1 MSRAT
6 SACSSRTRRSGTL
19 RPAIWDIKSGNLVD
33 IDVDLAGE
41 MTASWY
47 PDSTALLLTHFWRGR
62 HELFRYELESR
73 KAIPIDTEP
82 GVVTGAAVRPD
93 GQLWY
98 ALSRS
103 STPTEVHCGDEI
115 LRAPGERAP
124 GGVSYRD
131 VEAGPVHGFVAAP
144 AGDGPH
150 PTIFRIHGGPSGVDA
165 DMFAAGVQAW
175 VDHGFAVVMVNYR
188 GSSGYGKEWRD
199 AIVGKPGVKEIN
211 DIAAIREVV
220 IGDGTSDPNRIVL
233 SGGSWGGYLTL
244 LGIGA
249 QPDLWTLGLA
259 GVPLADLAAHYP
271 DQSEPLKAYW
281 RSLFGGTPEEIAD
294 VLKEIS
300 PIEHVAKVKA
310 PVMILAG
317 DNDPRCPL
325 PQVLNYVKRL
335 EELGLDHELYR
346 YDAGHGSY
354 VVEEQIRQIEKQLE
368 FCADHIG
375 TARPI

>member
-1 MSRAT
+1 
-6 SACSSRTRRSGTL
+6 
-19 RPAIWDIKSGNLVD
+19 
-33 IDVDLAGE
+33 
-41 MTASWY
+41 
-47 PDSTALLLTHFWRGR
+47 
-62 HELFRYELESR
+62 
-73 KAIPIDTEP
+73 
-82 GVVTGAAVRPD
+82 
-93 GQLWY
+93 
-98 ALSRS
+98 
-103 STPTEVHCGDEI
+103 
-115 LRAPGERAP
+115 
-124 GGVSYRD
+124 
-131 VEAGPVHGFVAAP
+131 
-144 AGDGPH
+144 
-150 PTIFRIHGGPSGVDA
+150 
-165 DMFAAGVQAW
+165 
-175 VDHGFAVVMVNYR
+175 MVNYR

-199 AIVGKPGVKEIN
+199 AIVGKPGVKEIE
-211 DIAAIREVV
+211 DIAAVRQAV
-220 IGDGTSDPNRIVL
+220 IDQGVADPLRVVL

-281 RSLFGGTPEEIAD
+281 RSLFGGTPDEIAD

-300 PIEHVAKVKA
+300 PIEHVTKVKA